1 MRPGSTLQHIT
12 ANVNALTEAG
22 NRPGVSASIASAAVC
37 QLPIR
42 SWPWPVLG
50 RGPALAEPPTV
61 PASDATEKR
70 PAARPITKSPALPA
84 RATVAGAV
92 AKRELDELVKQA
104 QRGDAVAFAE
114 LFRTHR
120 SSVAAI
126 AYRMLGPSAD
136 LEDVVQE
143 VFLQVHRSLP
153 DFRGQAKF
161 STWLH
166 RVAVNVVLM
175 TRRRARSRPSY
186 AKEEA
191 GRHEPDDRPL
201 PDHDVAR
208 SRRLAAFRK
217 LLDRL
222 SEKKRT
228 VFVLHE
234 LEGMAPAKIAEVVD
248 CPVLTVRTRLF
259 YARRE
264 LAQMMRAEPTLMAIM
279 VGDGPNTTSQDEPD
293 EGRRQAAKNSQKA
306 SSRDDTGEVSRPA
319 SVKEARTKKGGKS

>member
-1 MRPGSTLQHIT
+1 MT
-12 ANVNALTEAG
+12 
-22 NRPGVSASIASAAVC
+22 
-37 QLPIR
+37 
-42 SWPWPVLG
+42 
-50 RGPALAEPPTV
+50 
-61 PASDATEKR
+61 
-70 PAARPITKSPALPA
+70 A
-84 RATVAGAV
+84 RATVTGAV
-92 AKRELDELVKQA
+92 AKRELDELVERA
-104 QRGDAVAFAE
+104 QRGNAAAFAE
-114 LFRTHR
+114 LFRKHR

-186 AKEEA
+186 AREEA
-191 GRHEPDDRPL
+191 GRHEPDDRQQ
-201 PDHDVAR
+201 PDQDVAR
-208 SRRLAAFRK
+208 TRRLAAFRK

-234 LEGMAPAKIAEVVD
+234 LEGMAPAKIAEIVD

-264 LAQMMRAEPTLMAIM
+264 LAQLMRTEPSLISL
-279 VGDGPNTTSQDEPD
+279 VDPGDHNETSQGKPD
-293 EGRRQAAKNSQKA
+293 KGRRRAARSNPKT
-306 SSRDDTGEVSRPA
+306 SSRDDGGEVSRPA
-319 SVKEARTKKGGKS
+319 SGKGAQPRKGGKS